1 MNALLFYK
9 KLAGL
14 GLPFVALWKK
24 GGLALRSAHAS
35 IRQQWAIGLSASIPA
50 MLLLL
55 SGRGFSLLSLAE
67 GASSLFRSFKINLSS
82 QSLPLRGLCENA
94 NISFSPRSASSHTET
109 YENHAPTCLASRLV
123 WLIILLVIATPSFS
137 QKKVKLKHANT
148 AYGSMKDG
156 ERFDR
161 LVGDVIFEQN
171 TTTIYCDS
179 AHYFKTKNML
189 DAFGRVHITEGDSV
203 DITARGLSYD
213 GNTKIAKL
221 RKNVVFVKKKI
232 ATLYTDFLDYDRV
245 KNEARYFNGGKLV
258 DTTNTLTSRKGY
270 YDVPVNVASFKTKVV
285 CVNPDYTL
293 TSDTLQYNSKT
304 RVIYFRDTT
313 LVKGKDGKNALYKS
327 GTYNTIQKLSV
338 LDKGEFETP
347 SYKMKGDQN
356 LLDDVKKYYTS
367 KGKVSMTSKQEK
379 MTIYGDDGFYDKKNG
394 ISKVFGHAY
403 VTKVDDDGDTL
414 FLAADTLVSIEN
426 VNPKKKRLLAYNH
439 VKIFKN
445 TMQGSADSL
454 AYVAADSVL
463 YLYKGPILWSD
474 GNQMTADSIRMLLK
488 NKEIDKIFM
497 TGNSFVISQDS
508 MKNFNQIKGRKMTAH
523 FNGKNI
529 SHVIVQGNGESLY
542 FALEEKELARTDS
555 AILKLMITMGMNKMI
570 CSNMRINFVKGKVNN
585 VSFYVKPDANLIP
598 IHELKREDRTLKG
611 FAWRRK
617 ERPSKSEVER
627 KKSI

>member
-1 MNALLFYK
+1 
-9 KLAGL
+9 
-14 GLPFVALWKK
+14 
-24 GGLALRSAHAS
+24 
-35 IRQQWAIGLSASIPA
+35 
-50 MLLLL
+50 
-55 SGRGFSLLSLAE
+55 
-67 GASSLFRSFKINLSS
+67 
-82 QSLPLRGLCENA
+82 
-94 NISFSPRSASSHTET
+94 
-109 YENHAPTCLASRLV
+109 
-123 WLIILLVIATPSFS
+123 
-137 QKKVKLKHANT
+137 
-148 AYGSMKDG
+148 
-156 ERFDR
+156 
-161 LVGDVIFEQN
+161 
-171 TTTIYCDS
+171 
-179 AHYFKTKNML
+179 
-189 DAFGRVHITEGDSV
+189 
-203 DITARGLSYD
+203 
-213 GNTKIAKL
+213 
-221 RKNVVFVKKKI
+221 
-232 ATLYTDFLDYDRV
+232 
-245 KNEARYFNGGKLV
+245 
-258 DTTNTLTSRKGY
+258 
-270 YDVPVNVASFKTKVV
+270 VASFKTKVV

-426 VNPKKKRLLAYNH
+426 VNPKKKRLLAYNN

-463 YLYKGPILWSD
+463 YLYKDPILWSD
-474 GNQMTADSIRMLLK
+474 GNQMTADSIRMFLK

-542 FALEEKELARTDS
+542 FALEEKEPWA
-555 AILKLMITMGMNKMI
+555 
-570 CSNMRINFVKGKVNN
+570 
-585 VSFYVKPDANLIP
+585 
-598 IHELKREDRTLKG
+598 
-611 FAWRRK
+611 
-617 ERPSKSEVER
+617 
-627 KKSI
+627 